1 MHWWVLLS
9 KSNHSLTLYFINILL
24 INYCFAKNL
33 NQLQTLYL
41 YWKRTYMLYMWYML
55 YMLYIVTLWESIQE
69 WTSKT
74 CGRQS
79 SCLSRPYPSKF
90 FKGCLPQI
98 LLGPFLNT
106 LSHIWKQFLIE
117 KKVIKKSITI
127 CRGIFWYVSITC
139 FAAIIWNI

>member
-1 MHWWVLLS
+1 MS
-9 KSNHSLTLYFINILL
+9 ASFQIQSFINALFYQHFIDKLLFCKKSKPTPNPLFILEKNIYVIYVIYVICYILL
-24 INYCFAKNL
+24 
-33 NQLQTLYL
+33 
-41 YWKRTYMLYMWYML
+41 YM
-55 YMLYIVTLWESIQE
+55 WESIQE

-79 SCLSRPYPSKF
+79 SCLSRPYPSKS